1 MAPDFSASIDRA
13 FELDSQDELASFRR
27 RFAIPEPDLIYLD
40 GNSLGRLPK
49 ETVARLEQL
58 LEEQWGRR
66 LIRGWDEGWYNLPER
81 VGGKMAG
88 LLGARPNEVI
98 MADATSI
105 NLFKL
110 ALASL
115 ALRPGRTKIVTDNLN
130 FPTDLYILD
139 AVCRLAG
146 PEYEL
151 LVVESADE
159 IHGPIEGLNEAIDQQ
174 TALLSLSHTTF
185 KSSYTYDPAAVT
197 EIAHRAGA
205 LALLDCSHSVGAMPI
220 ELNRAGVDLAIGC
233 SYKYVNGGPGGPA
246 FLYIRHDLQDQMA
259 NPISGWMGH
268 KNPFNFELNYEPT
281 GGLRRFLS
289 GTPPILALAAVE
301 VGIDLLLEAGLE
313 RIRSKSL
320 RQSEYLIELG
330 DQLLAPHGYRLKSP
344 RLAAHRGSHV
354 TLGHDQAARIG
365 RVLIEQMNVLPDFR
379 PPDNIRLGIAPLY
392 NSFVDIYNAISRL
405 HAVVEERLYEQYPQ
419 EDQLVNKARS

>member
-1 MAPDFSASIDRA
+1 MVQDYSSSIDRA
-13 FELDSQDELASFRR
+13 SKLDDQDELASFRR
-27 RFAIPEPDLIYLD
+27 RFAIPEPNLIYLD

-49 ETVARLEQL
+49 ETVPRLEQL

-66 LIRGWDEGWYNLPER
+66 LIRSWDEGWYDLPER

-88 LLGARPNEVI
+88 LLGARPDEVI

-151 LVVESADE
+151 MVVESADN
-159 IHGPIEGLNEAIDQQ
+159 IHGPMEALNEAIDQQ
-174 TALLSLSHTTF
+174 TALLSLSHATF
-185 KSSYTYDPAAVT
+185 KSSYTYDLAAVT
-197 EIAHRAGA
+197 QMAHRAGV
-205 LALLDCSHSVGAMPI
+205 LTLWDCSHSVGAMPI
-220 ELNRAGVDLAIGC
+220 ELNQAEADLAIGC
-233 SYKYVNGGPGGPA
+233 SYKYVNGGPGSPA
-246 FLYIRHDLQDQMA
+246 FLYIRQDLQDQMA

-268 KNPFNFELNYEPT
+268 KNPFNFELHYEPT
-281 GGLRRFLS
+281 AGLRRFLS

-301 VGIDLLLEAGLE
+301 VGIDLLLEAGLG
-313 RIRSKSL
+313 RIRSKSV
-320 RQSEYLIELG
+320 RQSEYLIELS
-330 DQLLAPHGYRLKSP
+330 DQLLTHHGYRLKSP
-344 RLAAHRGSHV
+344 RAVASRGSHV
-354 TLGHDQAARIG
+354 TLGHDQGERIG
-365 RVLIEQMNVLPDFR
+365 QVLIKKMNVLPDFR

-392 NSFVDIYNAISRL
+392 NIFVDIHNAVSRL
-405 HAVVEERLYEQYPQ
+405 QAVVEERLYEQYPQ
-419 EDQLVNKARS
+419 EDQPVT